1 MGGFP
6 NFEAMELDDVNAAAE
21 GRTTELYDS
30 PLKSG
35 EADTRT
41 PPKDGSK
48 SGDRRHKSTENLEKT
63 LIDYIGSPSKSPTK
77 RVSHKPPQ
85 KTTFTPPEDAV
96 RMVAERQKAKK
107 WEPGPNAA
115 ATVQKGL

>member
-35 EADTRT
+35 EADART
-41 PPKDGSK
+41 PPK
-48 SGDRRHKSTENLEKT
+48 E
-63 LIDYIGSPSKSPTK
+63 GSPTKSPTK
-77 RVSHKPPQ
+77 KGSHKPPQ
-85 KTTFTPPEDAV
+85 KVIFTPLEDAA
-96 RMVAERQKAKK
+96 RMVAEKQKNGALK
-107 WEPGPNAA
+107 P
-115 ATVQKGL
+115 